1 MQSWNGTY
9 FHHTHTHKLGMVK
22 STITQIL
29 QSIIHDIHVVNKT
42 TTTTTITSSTINP
55 RGEREAEM
63 GRYHTKEPCIKA
75 SQALLDSR
83 VLMNSLR
90 GETSG
95 SDDPRGDL

>member
-42 TTTTTITSSTINP
+42 TTTTTITSELKTFKP
-55 RGEREAEM
+55 KRERERE
-63 GRYHTKEPCIKA
+63 
-75 SQALLDSR
+75 
-83 VLMNSLR
+83 
-90 GETSG
+90 
-95 SDDPRGDL
+95 